1 MPKIFSSFLHLFS
14 GVIWRSFVWGFFF
27 ILISSTVRADTEITD
42 LGAVQTFNEY
52 ISVVW
57 AWAAN
62 IILLLAVAGVVVGGI
77 LLTLSAG
84 NENRADMGRT
94 TIRGS
99 IIGMSIVLLSGTI
112 RIFIFNIVPE
122 NQDSQNLGG
131 AFEALHSLINGL
143 LGLVGGAAA
152 VGIIISGIKY
162 MTSSGDFEKL
172 DSSRRS
178 LKLSL
183 WGLGIA
189 LGAWGILAYV
199 VNIF

>member
-1 MPKIFSSFLHLFS
+1 MQKISFFLLALFS
-14 GVIWRSFVWGFFF
+14 FALGGLLFAIFP
-27 ILISSTVRADTEITD
+27 SSVLAATEITD
-42 LGAVQTFNEY
+42 LGAVQTFNGY

-62 IILLLAVAGVVVGGI
+62 IILLLAVAGIVVGGI
-77 LLTLSAG
+77 LLTLSGG
-84 NENRADMGRT
+84 NENKADVGRT

-112 RIFIFNIVPE
+112 RIFIFNVVPE
-122 NQDSQNLGG
+122 NQDSQSLGG
-131 AFEALHSLINGL
+131 AFDALNSLINGL

-152 VGIIISGIKY
+152 IGLILSGMKY
-162 MTSSGDFEKL
+162 MTSSGDAEKL
-172 DSSRRS
+172 DSSKRS